1 MLKFKLSIF
10 IILLLFQSNLAFS
23 EVTRYININHLMN
36 KSKAGQDIIT
46 QLNKENQILLA
57 SFKKQEDT
65 FKKKETTIINQK
77 NILDKTKLEKKI
89 ELLKKEINLYNSNK
103 MLKLKNL
110 EKKKITAQKKLI
122 DFINNIM
129 VDYMNKNSISLILK
143 KEALFIGKK
152 ELDVTGDILSIIDSK
167 IKKIDI
173 E

>member
-1 MLKFKLSIF
+1 
-10 IILLLFQSNLAFS
+10 
-23 EVTRYININHLMN
+23 
-36 KSKAGQDIIT
+36 
-46 QLNKENQILLA
+46 
-57 SFKKQEDT
+57 
-65 FKKKETTIINQK
+65 
-77 NILDKTKLEKKI
+77 
-89 ELLKKEINLYNSNK
+89 